1 MIIRPPPSLPS
12 RLLKPSTFLH
22 HPRLSNNNLQTR
34 SFILPTTSSTPQR
47 LTVTRNLRHPPSK
60 LFTLISDINS
70 YSSFVPFCVK
80 STVTSTTPPPD
91 SFPTTADLR
100 VGWGGYDET
109 FTSKVKCERF
119 DEGKGGVVMADA
131 SENGI
136 FEVLR
141 ATWVVNE
148 KDKDVVLNVEKVK
161 KEMEES
167 KVDLEIEYKFAN
179 PLYAVMS
186 EAVVP
191 VVAGKIIEAFEG
203 RVEQVLGKR

>member
-1 MIIRPPPSLPS
+1 MILRPSPSLSS
-12 RLLKPSTFLH
+12 RLLSTRTFR
-22 HPRLSNNNLQTR
+22 PPQTR
-34 SFILPTTSSTPQR
+34 TFILPSTSQR
-47 LTVTRNLRHPPSK
+47 LTVSRNLRHPPSQ

-91 SFPTTADLR
+91 SLPTTADLQ

-109 FTSKVKCERF
+109 FTSKVKCERY
-119 DEGKGGVVMADA
+119 DGGTGGVVTADA

-141 ATWVVNE
+141 ARWVVNDKNVDGGNKVE
-148 KDKDVVLNVEKVK
+148 VKDK
-161 KEMEES
+161 EES

>member
-1 MIIRPPPSLPS
+1 MIVRPPSSLSSRLLNPSLP
-12 RLLKPSTFLH
+12 RYITKPLITINQRRTFV
-22 HPRLSNNNLQTR
+22 
-34 SFILPTTSSTPQR
+34 LPTGQNQR
-47 LTVTRNLRHPPSK
+47 LTVTRNLPHPPSK

-70 YSSFVPFCVK
+70 YSAFVPFCTG

-91 SFPTTADLR
+91 SFPATADLR

-109 FTSKVKCERF
+109 FTSKVSCERF
-119 DEGKGGVVMADA
+119 GDGKNGGVVVADA

-141 ATWVVNE
+141 AKWVVD
-148 KDKDVVLNVEKVK
+148 DKINSENVEDA
-161 KEMEES
+161 ES

-203 RVEQVLGKR
+203 RVQEVLGRGR

>member
-1 MIIRPPPSLPS
+1 MIIRPPLSLSS
-12 RLLKPSTFLH
+12 RLISSSSSLLPRPPTNPFGTLLKP
-22 HPRLSNNNLQTR
+22 QTR
-34 SFILPTTSSTPQR
+34 IRTFILPTPSQR
-47 LTVTRNLRHPPSK
+47 LTVSRHLRHPPSE
-60 LFTLISDINS
+60 LFTLISDISS

-109 FTSKVKCERF
+109 FTSKVI
-119 DEGKGGVVMADA
+119 
-131 SENGI
+131 ENGI

-141 ATWVVNE
+141 ARWVVNNKN
-148 KDKDVVLNVEKVK
+148 KDKDGRDSGNGMVEMR
-161 KEMEES
+161 KEWES

-203 RVEQVLGKR
+203 RVEEVLGKR